1 MEFSILFWPP
11 PSGGVK
17 YGIYLWF
24 FLNILG
30 KICVVFW
37 RISQHLWWGKRG
49 IMVFKIIWLF
59 KNGMECD
66 RIKGLI
72 WRQNTKKTLKF
83 YWKLSLYYQ
92 KKDKKKVWNGVDP
105 PRPVMEN
112 SILFIFFIFETFPY
126 EIFPFLLHIE
136 FLSGIYSGFW

>member
-37 RISQHLWWGKRG
+37 RISQHLWSGKRG

-92 KKDKKKVWNGVDP
+92 K
-105 PRPVMEN
+105 
-112 SILFIFFIFETFPY
+112 I
-126 EIFPFLLHIE
+126 FLL
-136 FLSGIYSGFW
+136 FLSSSATLYIWKKDSITWCPNLRGSSLSHLVKDLTSVPSLSTSDWWQIL